1 MVAAEERSRSWGWAI
16 GVLLVALIGLLGL
29 VAWQPDLFW
38 GGGHV
43 RVVMEPREAVVAGA
57 QWRVAGTWR
66 QEESLAS
73 ADMGADLMLEFR
85 EVPGWIAPAPVS
97 VPRGR
102 GEHVVQVAY
111 QRQQLE
117 AKTILRLAGSNTI
130 GADMAPEWAIRYLRH
145 LGADDVRVV
154 QGSDPVEKTVEGIF
168 SQKREVL
175 RIEIKAHGSSTSFK
189 ALKEGTADV
198 GMSSRRIKEK
208 ERDELI
214 HLGDLMTP
222 EHEHVVALDG
232 IAVIVPR
239 SSPLQSLTR
248 KQVADIFA
256 GRITDWKDFGL
267 PPGPISVHARD
278 DKSGTFDTFKE
289 LVLGK
294 DPLVP
299 TAKRYES
306 TAELSDTVAATPG
319 AIGFVGLPY
328 IDKSKELAIADEGL
342 PIKPSPFTVS
352 TEDYPLAR
360 RLYLYTPT
368 NPSSGHAKKFVEFVL
383 SKDGQQGVTKYGF
396 VSLDIAATRLAQAS
410 APVPTPSSGEGTSK
424 QAAPAVQQAD
434 PLAGIQFINPQV
446 GKAYR
451 DAVQGAERLPLNFRF
466 QFGQFALDSRA
477 VRDVERLVELM
488 QANPNRQLI
497 LVGFS
502 DAIGDYNRN
511 LQLSKQRADTVAEE
525 LRRRGMTVHT
535 VVAAGKEAPVAS
547 NDDPVGR
554 ERNRRVEVWLR

>member
-1 MVAAEERSRSWGWAI
+1 MGAAEETSRSWGWGI
-16 GVLLVALIGLLGL
+16 GLFLVILIGLLGL
-29 VAWQPDLFW
+29 VAWKPELFW
-38 GGGHV
+38 GGGQV
-43 RVVMEPREAVVAGA
+43 RIVMEPREAVVAGA
-57 QWRVAGTWR
+57 QWRVAGSWR
-66 QEESLAS
+66 QEETLAT
-73 ADMGADLMLEFR
+73 ADMGADLMLEFWD
-85 EVPGWIAPAPVS
+85 VPGWIAPAPLP
-97 VPRGR
+97 VPRGT
-102 GEHVVQVAY
+102 GEHIIQVAY

-130 GADMAPEWAIRYLRH
+130 GADMAPEWATRYLRH
-145 LGADDVRVV
+145 LGANDVRVV
-154 QGSDPVEKTVEGIF
+154 QGKDPVEKIVEGIF
-168 SQKREVL
+168 AQKGEIL
-175 RIEIKAHGSSTSFK
+175 RIDIKAHGSSTAFK
-189 ALKEGTADV
+189 ALKEGTADI

-214 HLGDLMTP
+214 HLGDLMSP
-222 EHEHVVALDG
+222 AQEHVVALDG

-248 KQVADIFA
+248 KQVGDIFA
-256 GRITDWKDFGL
+256 GRITDWKDL
-267 PPGPISVHARD
+267 ALTPGPISVHARD

-294 DPLVP
+294 DPLVA

-319 AIGFVGLPY
+319 SIGFVGLPY

-360 RLYLYTPT
+360 RLYLYTPIA
-368 NPSSGHAKKFVEFVL
+368 SDDSHAKRFVDFVL
-383 SKDGQQGVTKYGF
+383 SRDGQQGVTKNGF
-396 VSLDIAATRLAQAS
+396 VSLDIATTRLAQAP
-410 APVPTPSSGEGTSK
+410 APVPAPLSAEETSK
-424 QAAPAVQQAD
+424 KTEPVVRSAD
-434 PLAGIQFINPQV
+434 PLEGIQFANPQV
-446 GKAYR
+446 GRAYR

-477 VRDVERLVELM
+477 VRDVDRLVELM
-488 QANPNRQLI
+488 QADPNRQLI

-502 DAIGDYNRN
+502 DAVGDYGRN
-511 LQLSKQRADTVAEE
+511 LQLSKQRADTIAEE
-525 LRRRGMTVHT
+525 LRRRGVSVHA
-535 VVAAGKEAPVAS
+535 VVAAGEEAPVAS
-547 NDDPVGR
+547 NDDPAGR